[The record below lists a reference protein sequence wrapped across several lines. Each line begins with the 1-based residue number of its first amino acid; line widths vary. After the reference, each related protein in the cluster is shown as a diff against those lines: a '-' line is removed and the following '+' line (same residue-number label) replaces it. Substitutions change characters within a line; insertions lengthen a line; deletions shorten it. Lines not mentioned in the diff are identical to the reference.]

1 MGMLIVGAILA
12 LSNILFAGLWLYNKY
27 NLDKIITMKE
37 KEWLMEKDDIVRQ
50 TELHKMKTKHESD
63 LLVKQQQ
70 VEIEKVK
77 NQLVYDFA
85 TKAENTNHNYQ
96 ALYEKIIANNHSKL
110 NVNWDTSNPVPS
122 NNRGR

>member
-1 MGMLIVGAILA
+1 MLYFSLILA
-12 LSNILFAGLWLYNKY
+12 LSNILFGGLWLYNKY

-37 KEWLMEKDDIVRQ
+37 KEWLMEKEDIVRQ
-50 TELHKMKTKHESD
+50 TELYKMQTRHESD

-85 TKAENTNHNYQ
+85 NKAENTNHNYQ
-96 ALYEKIIANNHSKL
+96 AIYEKIIANNHAKL
-110 NVNWDTSNPVPS
+110 NVNWDSSNPVPS